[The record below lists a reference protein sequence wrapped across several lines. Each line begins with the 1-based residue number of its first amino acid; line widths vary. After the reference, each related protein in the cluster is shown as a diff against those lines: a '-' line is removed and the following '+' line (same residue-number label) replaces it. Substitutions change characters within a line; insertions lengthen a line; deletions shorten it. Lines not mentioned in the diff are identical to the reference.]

1 MTIEGS
7 DVHALVARVEALER
21 RFGIDEGTLGYQAA
35 PEKLT
40 LHDRQGRVRAWF
52 GLLDDGSPGLT
63 LSDGEGRART
73 ALSVARDGSAALGFY
88 DADGKVGVRMGIGD
102 EGPRLV
108 FYDEEGKVVILP
120 LPHAAHDAELGEVRI
135 SIRDVRVGGARLVRL
150 IRRRVEG
157 WVSGGWPQSFSEL
170 LADARRV
177 PEEIRHRAGR
187 AMRNMDT
194 QDLAALERQAVRLLE
209 AIVERVDAAWREEV
223 AGLRGR
229 LAALEQRLDAL
240 ITERAA

>member
-1 MTIEGS
+1 
-7 DVHALVARVEALER
+7 
-21 RFGIDEGTLGYQAA
+21 
-35 PEKLT
+35 
-40 LHDRQGRVRAWF
+40 
-52 GLLDDGSPGLT
+52 
-63 LSDGEGRART
+63 
-73 ALSVARDGSAALGFY
+73 
-88 DADGKVGVRMGIGD
+88 
-102 EGPRLV
+102 
-108 FYDEEGKVVILP
+108 
-120 LPHAAHDAELGEVRI
+120 
-135 SIRDVRVGGARLVRL
+135 
-150 IRRRVEG
+150 
-157 WVSGGWPQSFSEL
+157 VSGGWPQSFSEL